1 MAKKDNTHKVTVEI
15 DTDDLGVASRHHF
28 LMAND
33 QDYRDRALTP
43 PGGKAPG
50 EDDKPA
56 NPTPDHDGITA
67 STLVGAALSS

>member
-1 MAKKDNTHKVTVEI
+1 MAKDTQKVTVEV
-15 DTDDLGVASRHHF
+15 DVNDLGVVSRHHF

-50 EDDKPA
+50 EDGKPA
-56 NPTPDHDGITA
+56 DPVPDDRSGITA
-67 STLVGAALSS
+67 GALVGASS